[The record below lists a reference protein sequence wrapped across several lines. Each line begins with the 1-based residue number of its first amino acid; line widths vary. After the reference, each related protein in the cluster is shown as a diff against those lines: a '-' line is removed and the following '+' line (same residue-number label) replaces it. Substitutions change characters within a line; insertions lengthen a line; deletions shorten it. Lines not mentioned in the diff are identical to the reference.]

1 MKNSAPAFR
10 RKGRCPLCG
19 GHLVEGNAT
28 IPFVFAET
36 VVLVKQVPAQICRSC
51 HEPFTTS
58 QVTEQL
64 TALVRRVKDLTEVS
78 IISYPATEQV
88 YV

>member
-1 MKNSAPAFR
+1 MIGEQEN
-10 RKGRCPLCG
+10 KGRCPLCG

-36 VVLVKQVPAQICRSC
+36 VVLVKQVPAQICISC
-51 HEPFTTS
+51 HEPFTTG

-64 TALVRRVKDLTEVS
+64 AALVRRVKDVQTEVA
-78 IISYPATEQV
+78 IVAYPVQERV
-88 YV
+88 YA